1 MNTDKFT
8 EKCNN
13 FIDLEDELINNADNF
28 IKHIIENSNEIL
40 DLSELGII
48 TLNLYTH
55 NDLLKKIIKIN
66 ISKNLLKEILFIPNN
81 IVYLD
86 ISFNNFKNIDFVK
99 KLVNLK
105 YLNISYNKNVFIE
118 DDIFMNLVNLQS
130 VEMAGNNLKSIF
142 NMLFINLEQLEYLNL
157 AGNKLVSIKDIIF
170 PKKIKLLNI
179 TYNNIQKEEH
189 DDIKKNS
196 NIIF

>member
-1 MNTDKFT
+1 MNTDNFT

-13 FIDLEDELINNADNF
+13 LIDLEDELINNADNF

-48 TLNLYTH
+48 SLNLYTH

-66 ISKNLLKEILFIPNN
+66 ISKNLLKKLLFIPNN

-86 ISFNNFKNIDFVK
+86 LSFNKFKNIDFVK

-179 TYNNIQKEEH
+179 TYNDIQKEEL